1 MKCKQRNRCNSN
13 MMRVTST
20 LALATGLLFP
30 APIAIQA
37 SGMQNAN
44 ISVQQDNVT
53 TGRIIDENG
62 EPLIGVTV
70 RVLKGNTGTVTD
82 IYVWLKAHNSKS
94 LTLVTKTRLYEQEA
108 RLRCSQTN

>member
-53 TGRIIDENG
+53 TGRIMAHPINQG
-62 EPLIGVTV
+62 EDSFILQ
-70 RVLKGNTGTVTD
+70 K
-82 IYVWLKAHNSKS
+82 IYTFVP
-94 LTLVTKTRLYEQEA
+94 
-108 RLRCSQTN
+108 